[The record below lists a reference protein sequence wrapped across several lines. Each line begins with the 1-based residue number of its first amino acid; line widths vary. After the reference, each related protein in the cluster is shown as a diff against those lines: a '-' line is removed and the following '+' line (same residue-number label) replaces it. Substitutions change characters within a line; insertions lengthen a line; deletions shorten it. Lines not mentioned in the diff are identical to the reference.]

1 LGSKI
6 AGVDYQTLLEAVF
19 FSLLGVREDPIKA
32 TKKLLAEDL
41 FITVQVAHTF
51 PLRFSQK
58 VKSFSLLIL
67 HR

>member
-1 LGSKI
+1 M
-6 AGVDYQTLLEAVF
+6 
-19 FSLLGVREDPIKA
+19 KA
-32 TKKLLAEDL
+32 TKKLLVEDL
-41 FITVQVAHTF
+41 FITVQVANTF

>member
-1 LGSKI
+1 M
-6 AGVDYQTLLEAVF
+6 
-19 FSLLGVREDPIKA
+19 KA